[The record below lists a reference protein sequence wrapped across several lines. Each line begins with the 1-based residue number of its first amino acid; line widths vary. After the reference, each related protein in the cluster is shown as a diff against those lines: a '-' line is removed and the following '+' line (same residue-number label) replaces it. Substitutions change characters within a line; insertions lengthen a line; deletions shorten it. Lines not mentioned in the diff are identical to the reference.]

1 MSRANLARVFLW
13 TDGDAKI
20 RNKRPKGA
28 EQSTSQNKPILMLF
42 SGDFNV
48 QRVDSL
54 MRWLVNAEGKV
65 CGAELKTVWGGIP
78 KAHDCDCNARRKC
91 C

>member
-1 MSRANLARVFLW
+1 MIFSVRLL
-13 TDGDAKI
+13 
-20 RNKRPKGA
+20 RPKKGA
-28 EQSTSQNKPILMLF
+28 MPPSPDNPILMLF